1 MYVKY
6 FKRPLDLFCS
16 VLALILFSPVLIG
29 TAILIRASLGKP
41 VLFRQRRIGMN
52 DREFTIYKFR
62 TLINRTDQ
70 SGLPLPDEQRLTKI
84 GRFLRST
91 GIDELP
97 ELFNIIKGDMSLVGP
112 RALPTEYLPF
122 YTNAERVRHQVR
134 GGLIPPEVLHD
145 DILPSWARQLED
157 EAVYATHVSFILD
170 IKIILAAFRCLFRR
184 NKLNYGGFIRM
195 TLIKE
200 RKNEQNSGKN
210 ME

>member
-16 VLALILFSPVLIG
+16 VLAIILFSPVLLV
-29 TAILIRASLGKP
+29 TSILIRASLGRP
-41 VLFRQRRIGMN
+41 VLFRQKRIGMN

-62 TLINRTDQ
+62 TLTDHADQ
-70 SGLPLPDEQRLTKI
+70 NGLPLPDEQRLTKI

-112 RALPTEYLPF
+112 RSLPAEYLPF
-122 YTNAERVRHQVR
+122 YTKAERVRHQVR
-134 GGLIPPEVLHD
+134 GGLIPPEVLYGD
-145 DILPSWARQLED
+145 VLPTWARQFEY
-157 EAVYATHVSFILD
+157 EAVYATQVSLILD
-170 IKIILAAFRCLFRR
+170 LKIIFAAFRCLFQR
-184 NKLNYGGFIRM
+184 NKLNYGGFMRT

-200 RKNEQNSGKN
+200 RKNEKNRGKS